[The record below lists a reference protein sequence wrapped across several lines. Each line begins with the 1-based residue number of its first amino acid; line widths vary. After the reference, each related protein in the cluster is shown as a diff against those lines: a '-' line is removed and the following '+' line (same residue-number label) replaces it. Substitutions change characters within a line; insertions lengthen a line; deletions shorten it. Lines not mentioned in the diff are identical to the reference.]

1 MAYPRDRLAF
11 LLRFVEDTL
20 HFRVLPEEEEE
31 SVLLEE
37 LEPDD
42 EEPEDVEVE
51 FEDDEPLSTTLTS
64 SELVSATLSSSSS
77 SSDDDDDDES
87 LEVAEPP
94 PCLFIHCIN
103 STVKGF
109 VLNPEWSHS
118 IVVNLAFPS
127 PNSSNF
133 FCVL

>member
-11 LLRFVEDTL
+11 LLRLEEETL
-20 HFRVLPEEEEE
+20 HFLVFPEEEEE
-31 SVLLEE
+31 ELLLLDE

-42 EEPEDVEVE
+42 EDPEDVEVE

-64 SELVSATLSSSSS
+64 SDEVSATLSS
-77 SSDDDDDDES
+77 DDDES
-87 LEVAEPP
+87 LEVALPPP